1 MFSLG
6 AMGVEEEQ
14 AQEWGERKE
23 KEFLFGHAELGGTE
37 GSTGYVGLMFKNKV
51 RGYRFRDISLKSMKV
66 LVTQ

>member
-23 KEFLFGHAELGGTE
+23 KEFPFGHDEFE
-37 GSTGYVGLMFKNKV
+37 RQNV
-51 RGYRFRDISLKSMKV
+51 RQEMWD
-66 LVTQ
+66 

>member
-23 KEFLFGHAELGGTE
+23 KEFLFGHAELGGQ
-37 GSTGYVGLMFKNKV
+37 NV
-51 RGYRFRDISLKSMKV
+51 RQDM
-66 LVTQ
+66 

>member
-23 KEFLFGHAELGGTE
+23 KEFLFGYAELGGQNVQQDMW
-37 GSTGYVGLMFKNKV
+37 G
-51 RGYRFRDISLKSMKV
+51 
-66 LVTQ
+66 